1 MKDPISTGEL
11 TVDCVIKCFN
21 LIFSGSENTILVGG
35 ADEPYYDPG
44 SPNIIYFREDFIRS
58 ALHEVAHWCV
68 AGATRR
74 TLPDY
79 GYWYA
84 PDGRNDA
91 QQAAFYGVEVKP
103 QAIEKAFC
111 MAVGIPFKVSVDNLS
126 VSLSDPDI
134 ASFAV
139 AVEDQFS
146 AMMIDGLPHRAKVF
160 RQALSRLSFGHN
172 RSAISGLDDDSRLAK
187 VSE

>member
-1 MKDPISTGEL
+1 MSTGEL
-11 TVDCVIKCFN
+11 TVDCVIDCFN
-21 LIFSGSENTILVGG
+21 RIFRGSEETILVGG
-35 ADEPYYDPG
+35 ADEPYYEPG

-84 PDGRNDA
+84 PDGRDDA

-103 QAIEKAFC
+103 QAVEQAFC

-126 VSLSDPDI
+126 VSLSDPAI

-139 AVEDQFS
+139 AVEGEFGR
-146 AMMIDGLPHRAKVF
+146 MMTNGLPNRAEAF
-160 RQALSRLSFGHN
+160 RQALSDCSLRQDWLGCPD
-172 RSAISGLDDDSRLAK
+172 SASHSQLAK
-187 VSE
+187 VS

>member
-1 MKDPISTGEL
+1 MSTGEF
-11 TVDCVIKCFN
+11 TVDCVIDCFN
-21 LIFSGSENTILVGG
+21 RIFRGSEETILVGG
-35 ADEPYYDPG
+35 ADEPYYEPG

-84 PDGRNDA
+84 PDGRDEA

-103 QAIEKAFC
+103 QAVEQAFC
-111 MAVGIPFKVSVDNLS
+111 MDVGIPFKVSVDNLS
-126 VSLSDPDI
+126 ISLSDPAI

-139 AVEDQFS
+139 AVEDQFA
-146 AMMIDGLPHRAKVF
+146 AMMIDGFPHRAEVF
-160 RQALSRLSFGHN
+160 RRALSDLTLRHN
-172 RSAISGLDDDSRLAK
+172 RSKYSDEANDNRWQRK
-187 VSE
+187 VSG

>member
-1 MKDPISTGEL
+1 MKQPPPVHEL
-11 TVDCVIKCFN
+11 TADQVITCFYRS
-21 LIFSGSENTILVGG
+21 FSAGENTILVGG
-35 ADEPYYDPG
+35 ADEPYYEPG

-84 PDGRNDA
+84 PDGRDDA
-91 QQAAFYGVEVKP
+91 QQTAFYGVEVKP
-103 QAIEKAFC
+103 QALEKAFC

-126 VSLSDPDI
+126 VSLSDPAI
-134 ASFAV
+134 AEFAA
-139 AVEDQFS
+139 AVEEQFET
-146 AMMIDGLPHRAKVF
+146 MMIDGLPPRAEVF
-160 RQALSRLSFGHN
+160 RRALSELALCHD
-172 RSAISGLDDDSRLAK
+172 RSQVSTSGEQNQLAQ
-187 VSE
+187 VS

>member
-1 MKDPISTGEL
+1 MKKPLPVHEPTADQ
-11 TVDCVIKCFN
+11 VIDCFN
-21 LIFSGSENTILVGG
+21 RRFSASEGTILVGG

-68 AGATRR
+68 AGSTRR
-74 TLPDY
+74 KLPDY

-91 QQAAFYGVEVKP
+91 QQTAFFGVEIKP
-103 QAIEKAFC
+103 QAVEKAFC

-126 VSLSDPDI
+126 VSLCDPAI

-139 AVEDQFS
+139 AVEDQFA
-146 AMMIDGLPHRAKVF
+146 AMMIDGLPHRAEIF
-160 RQALSRLSFGHN
+160 RYALSDLVLRQNGSQV
-172 RSAISGLDDDSRLAK
+172 STSDEQSQLAR
-187 VSE
+187 VS